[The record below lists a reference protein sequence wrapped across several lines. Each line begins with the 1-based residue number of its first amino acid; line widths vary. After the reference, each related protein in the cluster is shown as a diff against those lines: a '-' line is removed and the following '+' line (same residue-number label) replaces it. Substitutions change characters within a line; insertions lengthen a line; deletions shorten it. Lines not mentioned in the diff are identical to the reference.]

1 MTAVREVFPFDDY
14 HRLMSL
20 DLGATRLLVCQG
32 MSGSG
37 KTTAIEQL
45 CRYHHQ
51 LRDRSC
57 HTFRLEGPGCQ
68 FPPLQNQ
75 LVVLDDVRFLRQLLP
90 LGRLLRA
97 GNTVL
102 VASHLSPRCFLPLR
116 LFWPSRVFVMD
127 QDEGKIERYLAWKQ
141 VGFSR
146 QAVVQYCRLFGANYL
161 DVDFILECR
170 PGGDFDQALA
180 YFLKFCKLDLVPN
193 PLFPA
198 E

>member
-1 MTAVREVFPFDDY
+1 MTAAREVFPFDDY
-14 HRLMSL
+14 HRLMGL
-20 DLGATRLLVCQG
+20 DLGSTRLLVCQG

-45 CRYHHQ
+45 CRHHHH

-57 HTFRLEGPGCQ
+57 HTFPLEDPRCLI
-68 FPPLQNQ
+68 PPLQNE

-102 VASHLSPRCFLPLR
+102 VASHLSSHCFLPLR
-116 LFWPSRVFVMD
+116 FFWPSRVFVMD
-127 QDEGKIERYLAWKQ
+127 QDEGKIERYLVRKQ
-141 VGFSR
+141 VAFSR
-146 QAVVQYCRLFGANYL
+146 QAVLQYCRLFGANYL

-180 YFLKFCKLDLVPN
+180 YFLKFCQLDLVPN
-193 PLFPA
+193 PLPS
-198 E
+198 